1 MAKKSKNTT
10 AKGDAFE
17 ERVYHLIDDC
27 IQKGEIPINGKRSKV
42 FLKKKYDT
50 KDTENGVI
58 IDIAIETY
66 AVGSNEISYLTLIEC
81 KDYDSAIDIGEIRE
95 FNDKI
100 AELKANKGYF
110 FTTSYYQSGA
120 RDKAKACHI
129 GLAVINETNERD
141 WITRR
146 IDVRSKYEI
155 GADVISIILGL
166 SPRRNYTFA
175 AEGEHFY
182 TNVFDFLHDELNISI
197 SQSLIIKYLSDDQI
211 LNIIYDKYH
220 LTPDTHFTIQNR
232 ELLGFVSAQGYQIQS
247 STLYNKVLGEID
259 FETKQI
265 LISDSLSVGSP
276 RWRFTVAHELGH
288 IVLHSDSIIQ
298 SKIQSIEENIDNEF
312 SDTSNISNKTI
323 ARMEIQANSFAS
335 QLLIPAN
342 AFLAEY
348 YRVFQNLGIRN
359 FPYLMFDGMPW
370 NDDLYDKVVGYLAL
384 HFKVSKVAID
394 KKLQSLQFINER
406 WK

>member
-1 MAKKSKNTT
+1 MSYRVGAGSIKKLGCPN
-10 AKGDAFE
+10 A
-17 ERVYHLIDDC
+17 
-27 IQKGEIPINGKRSKV
+27 
-42 FLKKKYDT
+42 
-50 KDTENGVI
+50 ENRI

-155 GADVISIILGL
+155 GADVISIILGM

-197 SQSLIIKYLSDDQI
+197 SQALIIKYLSDDQI

-259 FETKQI
+259 FETKQVF
-265 LISDSLSVGSP
+265 ISDSLSVGSP

-288 IVLHSDSIIQ
+288 IILHSDSIIQ
-298 SKIQSIEENIDNEF
+298 SEIQSLEENVDNEF

-335 QLLIPAN
+335 QLTSYPSKC
-342 AFLAEY
+342 FPC
-348 YRVFQNLGIRN
+348 RVL
-359 FPYLMFDGMPW
+359 
-370 NDDLYDKVVGYLAL
+370 
-384 HFKVSKVAID
+384 
-394 KKLQSLQFINER
+394 
-406 WK
+406 